1 MNTDTLRERLAA
13 RPRAALAHLPTPLEP
28 LARFSA
34 ELGSTRVWVK
44 RDDCTGLGLGGNK
57 VRKLEFLIGEALENG
72 ADTVLTTGAVQ
83 SNHARQTA
91 AAAARTG
98 LRCELVLPS
107 VVESPGASYE
117 RSGNRLLDDLLGAE
131 VFPTADVAG
140 AGACIRERLAAA
152 KSEGRVLVAIPPGG
166 SSPTGTLGYVAAAL
180 ELLDQLEAREL
191 DFDRILIAAST
202 GGTAAGLAA
211 GLALA
216 GSSLPITCAC
226 VAYPQTETRAAV
238 EQLFAQACAELG
250 RPDEKLPASVGFIDA
265 LGAGYGIPSAAGLEA
280 IRRLA
285 RSEGLLLDP
294 VYTGKAMAT
303 LLGSAR
309 VETVLF
315 WHTGGAPGLFAYEE
329 ALTSA
334 ASPGRP

>member
-28 LARFSA
+28 LARISA
-34 ELGSTRVWVK
+34 ELGSPRVWVK

-72 ADTVLTTGAVQ
+72 ADTVLTTGALQ

-107 VVESPGASYE
+107 VVEPPGASYV
-117 RSGNRLLDDLLGAE
+117 RSGNRLLDDLFGAH
-131 VFPTADVAG
+131 VFPAADVAG

-152 KSEGRVLVAIPPGG
+152 KSEGRVLYAIPPGG
-166 SSPTGTLGYVAAAL
+166 SSPTGTLGYVAAAV
-180 ELLDQLEAREL
+180 ELLEQLAAREL

-216 GSSLPITCAC
+216 GSALPITCAC
-226 VAYPQTETRAAV
+226 VAYPQAETRAAV

-250 RPDEKLPASVGFIDA
+250 HSDESLPGSVGFIDA

-294 VYTGKAMAT
+294 VYTGKAVAT
-303 LLGSAR
+303 LLESAGP
-309 VETVLF
+309 ETVLF

-334 ASPGRP
+334 ASPVLP